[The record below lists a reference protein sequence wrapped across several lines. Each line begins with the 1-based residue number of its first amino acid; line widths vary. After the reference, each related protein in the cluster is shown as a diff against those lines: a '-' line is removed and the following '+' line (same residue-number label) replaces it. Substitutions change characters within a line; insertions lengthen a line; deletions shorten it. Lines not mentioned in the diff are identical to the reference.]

1 MTQPRLPVA
10 ASPVTPINPAIQV
23 LAHMPAAPAPLR
35 RALAEEAAALAIVP
49 SAPDATQPHAVS
61 TAADVQQAPLDT
73 RRQEW
78 MGKMVEHIEALR
90 DAAPGRETRISLAP
104 EALGKVDVSI
114 RHEGDRVHVHFTTE
128 TQAARQLIADAQPR
142 LTELAEAR
150 GLKLGQTSFESGTAG
165 QGPNRDSRS
174 NPAPQQSRAP
184 RPAHSETA
192 VGTAD
197 DERIA

>member
-1 MTQPRLPVA
+1 M
-10 ASPVTPINPAIQV
+10 
-23 LAHMPAAPAPLR
+23 
-35 RALAEEAAALAIVP
+35 
-49 SAPDATQPHAVS
+49 
-61 TAADVQQAPLDT
+61 LDT

-90 DAAPGRETRISLAP
+90 DAAPVRETRISLAP

-128 TQAARQLIADAQPR
+128 TPAARQLIADAQPR
-142 LTELAEAR
+142 LTELAETR

-174 NPAPQQSRAP
+174 NPAPLQSRAP
-184 RPAHSETA
+184 LPANSESA
-192 VGTAD
+192 VGSAD